1 MFSFLTMAT
10 SEHSLFIDILNALKE
25 EMVPD
30 SISCVDAA
38 LLDRTLF
45 PCKQHL
51 VSYLVLDRKF
61 QKTTERKHEDEGLKA
76 LEDSNLPGILVGTP

>member
-1 MFSFLTMAT
+1 MET

-25 EMVPD
+25 EMVSD

-45 PCKQHL
+45 PRKQHL
-51 VSYLVLDRKF
+51 VSYLVLDGKF
-61 QKTTERKHEDEGLKA
+61 QKTPKELLRWFPVPD
-76 LEDSNLPGILVGTP
+76 V